1 MSEVIQVGSQHY
13 ILATSSRAD
22 DRTWVLKSRD
32 AFAVLDRYGDIQPIG
47 LGEQGLYHEGTRFLS
62 RLEVELEGERPLLL
76 SSQVREGNELLA
88 VDLTNADIVHE
99 GRVTVPRHSLHVF
112 RSKFLQNG
120 SCFERFRVRNHTMR
134 PQHAVVHVRFE
145 ADFSDIFEVRGLR
158 RERRGERGPPLV
170 EEARVTLPYVGLDG
184 VARRT
189 VLQFLPRPT
198 QIAASTAAWT
208 VDLDPQQSLT
218 LDLTTQCQVGAL
230 QVGALEV
237 PPRRYADELP
247 KATRRLQKA
256 RARACLIESSNEQF
270 NAWITQSTADLYLML
285 TPKDTGPYPY
295 AGIPWF
301 CTPFG
306 RDGLITALQA
316 LWVDPA
322 IAKGVLTYLA
332 QMQATAVNADQD
344 AEPGKILHETRTG
357 EMAGTGEIPFGL
369 YYGSVDAT
377 PLFLMLL
384 GAYYDR
390 TDDAELVERLWPAA
404 EHALAWMDQ
413 YGDTDGDGF
422 LEYASATARGLR
434 HQGWKDSDEAV
445 FHADGRLAEGPIA
458 LCEVQGYAYAARC
471 AMAKLAARLGHEAL
485 AEHQAGRAASLRD
498 QFDQQFWC
506 DEIGTYALALDGDK
520 RPCKV
525 RTSNAGQCLFTG
537 IVAPQRARQVADQ
550 LLSEAFFTG
559 WGVRTVAASEARY
572 NPMSYHNGSVW
583 PHDTAL
589 IALGFSRYGLRD
601 ASAQLLTGLFEASS
615 FVDLSRLPELFCG
628 FRRRPGEGPTRY
640 PVACA
645 PQTWASAS
653 VFMLLQACLGLTV
666 EAQEGRVRC
675 SWPILPPAI
684 DEVRVRNLV
693 VGQGQV
699 DLTFRRYDHDVSMSI
714 ARREGEVETVV
725 TK

>member
-22 DRTWVLKSRD
+22 DRTWVLKRGDS
-32 AFAVLDRYGDIQPIG
+32 FAVLDRYGDIQPIG
-47 LGEQGLYHEGTRFLS
+47 LREQGLYHQGTRFLS

-99 GRVTVPRHSLHVF
+99 DRVTVPRHSFHVF
-112 RSKFLQNG
+112 RSKFLRGN
-120 SCFERFRVRNHTMR
+120 SCFERFRVRNHSMQ
-134 PQHAVVHVRFE
+134 PQHAIVHVRFD

-158 RERRGERGPPLV
+158 RERRGKRGPPLV

-189 VLQFLPRPT
+189 VLQFSPRPT
-198 QIAASTAAWT
+198 QLTASTVAWA
-208 VDLDPQQSLT
+208 VDLDPQQSLA
-218 LDLTTQCQVGAL
+218 LDLTTHCQVGAR
-230 QVGALEV
+230 AV
-237 PPRRYADELP
+237 PTGCYADELP
-247 KATRRLQKA
+247 RSDRRLRKA
-256 RARACLIESSNEQF
+256 RGRVCAIESSNEQF
-270 NAWITQSTADLYLML
+270 NAWIAQSMADLDLML
-285 TPKDTGPYPY
+285 TPKDTGLYPY

-301 CTPFG
+301 CTAFG
-306 RDGLITALQA
+306 RDGLITALQT
-316 LWVDPA
+316 LWMDPA

-332 QMQATAVNADQD
+332 RMQANVTDASQD

-357 EMAGTGEIPFGL
+357 EMAATGEIPFGL

-384 GAYYDR
+384 GAYHDR
-390 TDDAELVERLWPAA
+390 TDDTALVEQLWPAA
-404 EHALAWMDQ
+404 ERALGWIERD
-413 YGDTDGDGF
+413 GDRDGDGF
-422 LEYASATARGLR
+422 LEYESATSRGLR
-434 HQGWKDSDEAV
+434 HQGWKDSDDAV

-471 AMAKLAARLGHEAL
+471 AMAKLATRLGHESM
-485 AEHQAGRAASLRD
+485 AEQQAARAASLRD

-506 DEIGTYALALDGDK
+506 DDIGTYALALDGNK
-520 RPCKV
+520 RPCRV
-525 RTSNAGQCLFTG
+525 RSSNAGQCLFTG
-537 IVAPQRARQVADQ
+537 IAASRRARQVADQ
-550 LLSEAFFTG
+550 LLGEAFFTG
-559 WGVRTVAASEARY
+559 WGVRTVAESEARY

-601 ASAQLLTGLFEASS
+601 AAARLLTGLFEASS
-615 FVDLSRLPELFCG
+615 FVDLNRLPELFCG
-628 FRRRPGEGPTRY
+628 FSRREGEGPTRY

-645 PQTWASAS
+645 PQAWASAS
-653 VFMLLQACLGLTV
+653 IFLLLQACLGLRV
-666 EAQEGRVRC
+666 EAQERRVRC
-675 SWPILPPAI
+675 SWPILPAAI
-684 DEVRVRNLV
+684 DEVRIRNLAV
-693 VGQGQV
+693 VKGGQV
-699 DLTFRRYDHDVSMSI
+699 DLTFRRFGHDVSMSI
-714 ARREGEVETVV
+714 ARRKGEVETVV

>member
-1 MSEVIQVGSQHY
+1 MSEIIQVGSQHY

-22 DRTWVLKSRD
+22 DRTWVLKSGD
-32 AFAVLDRYGDIQPIG
+32 AFAIVDRYGDIQPLG
-47 LGEQGLYHEGTRFLS
+47 LGEQGLYYEGTRFLS
-62 RLEVELEGERPLLL
+62 RLEVELEGQRPMLL

-88 VDLTNADIVHE
+88 VDLTNADIVKE
-99 GRVTVPRHSLHVF
+99 DRVVVPRHSLHVF
-112 RSKFLQNG
+112 RSKFLQDG
-120 SCFERFRVRNHTMR
+120 SCFERFLVRNHTMQ
-134 PQHAVVHVRFE
+134 PQHAVLHVRFD
-145 ADFSDIFEVRGLR
+145 ADFSDIFEVRGETR
-158 RERRGERGPPLV
+158 ARRGERGTPLV
-170 EEARVTLPYVGLDG
+170 DEARVTLHYVGLDD

-189 VLQFLPRPT
+189 VLQFSPRPT
-198 QIAASTAAWT
+198 QITASTAAWT
-208 VDLDPQQSLT
+208 VNLDPQQSLT
-218 LDLTTQCQVGAL
+218 LELTTRCQIGS
-230 QVGALEV
+230 QPIPTG
-237 PPRRYADELP
+237 RYSDELA
-247 KATRRLQKA
+247 KTTRRRQKA
-256 RARACLIESSNEQF
+256 QARGCVIESSNEQF
-270 NAWITQSTADLYLML
+270 NAWINQSIADLYLML

-301 CTPFG
+301 CTAFG
-306 RDGLITALQA
+306 RDGLISALQT

-332 QMQATAVNADQD
+332 HMQASGVDAERD

-357 EMAGTGEIPFGL
+357 EMAATGEIPFSL

-384 GAYYDR
+384 SAYYDQ
-390 TDDAELVERLWPAA
+390 TDDIELVEQLWPAA
-404 EHALAWMDQ
+404 ERALGWIERD
-413 YGDTDGDGF
+413 GDKDGDGF
-422 LEYASATARGLR
+422 LEYESATSRGLR
-434 HQGWKDSDEAV
+434 HQGWKDSGDAV

-471 AMAKLAARLGHEAL
+471 AVAKLAARLGHTAL
-485 AEHQAGRAASLRD
+485 AEQQAARAASLRD

-506 DEIGTYALALDGDK
+506 DDIGTYALALDGDK
-520 RPCKV
+520 RPCRV
-525 RTSNAGQCLFTG
+525 RSSNAGQCLFTG
-537 IVAPQRARQVADQ
+537 IAAPKRARQIADQ
-550 LLSEAFFTG
+550 FLGEEFFTG

-601 ASAQLLTGLFEASS
+601 AAAQLLTGLFDASA

-628 FRRRPGEGPTRY
+628 FPRRKGEGPTRY
-640 PVACA
+640 PGACA

-653 VFMLLQACLGLTV
+653 IFLLLQACLGLTV
-666 EAQEGRVRC
+666 EAHACRVRC
-675 SWPILPPAI
+675 SWPILPAAI
-684 DEVRVRNLV
+684 DEVRIRNLA
-693 VGQGQV
+693 VGKGQV
-699 DLTFRRYDHDVSMSI
+699 DLTFSRHDHDVSISI

>member
-1 MSEVIQVGSQHY
+1 MSEVIQIGSQHY

-22 DRTWVLKSRD
+22 DRTWVLKSGD
-32 AFAVLDRYGDIQPIG
+32 SFAVLDRYGDIQPIG

-62 RLEVELEGERPLLL
+62 RLEVELEGQRPMLL

-88 VDLTNADIVHE
+88 VDLTNADIVE
-99 GRVTVPRHSLHVF
+99 GDRVAVPRHSIHVF
-112 RSKFLQNG
+112 RSKFLQDG
-120 SCFERFRVRNHTMR
+120 SCFERFRLRNHTMQ
-134 PQHAVVHVRFE
+134 PQHTTVHVRFD
-145 ADFSDIFEVRGLR
+145 ADFSDIFEVRGETR
-158 RERRGERGPPLV
+158 ARRGQRGTPLV
-170 EEARVTLPYVGLDG
+170 EEARVTLSYLGLDD

-189 VLQFLPRPT
+189 VLQFSPRPT
-198 QIAASTAAWT
+198 QITESTAAWV

-218 LDLTTQCQVGAL
+218 LELTTRCQVGA
-230 QVGALEV
+230 QAIPTG
-237 PPRRYADELP
+237 RYADELP
-247 KATRRLQKA
+247 KVARRQQKA
-256 RARACLIESSNEQF
+256 QARACIIESSNEQF
-270 NAWITQSTADLYLML
+270 NAWTTQSLADLYLML

-301 CTPFG
+301 CTAFG
-306 RDGLITALQA
+306 RDGLITALQT

-332 QMQATAVNADQD
+332 HRQATVVDAKQD

-357 EMAGTGEIPFGL
+357 EMAATGEIPFGL

-384 GAYYDR
+384 GAYDER
-390 TDDAELVERLWPAA
+390 TDDTALVEQLWPAA
-404 EHALAWMDQ
+404 KRALAWMEQ

-422 LEYASATARGLR
+422 LEYASGTSRGLQ
-434 HQGWKDSDEAV
+434 HQGWKDSDDAV

-458 LCEVQGYAYAARC
+458 LCEVQGYLYAARC
-471 AMAKLAARLGHEAL
+471 AVAKLAAKLGHVAL
-485 AEHQAGRAASLRD
+485 AEQQAARAASLRD
-498 QFDQQFWC
+498 QFEQQFWC
-506 DEIGTYALALDGDK
+506 DAIGTYALALDGDK

-525 RTSNAGQCLFTG
+525 RSSNAGQCLFTG

-550 LLSEAFFTG
+550 LLSEEFFTG
-559 WGVRTVAASEARY
+559 WGVRTVATSEARY

-601 ASAQLLTGLFEASS
+601 AAAQLLTGLFDASS
-615 FVDLSRLPELFCG
+615 FVDQSRLPELFCG
-628 FRRRPGEGPTRY
+628 FPRRQGEGPTLY

-653 VFMLLQACLGLTV
+653 VFLLLQACLGLTV
-666 EAQEGRVRC
+666 EAPECRVRC
-675 SWPILPPAI
+675 TWPILPAAI
-684 DEVRVRNLV
+684 DEVRIRNLAV
-693 VGQGQV
+693 AKGQV
-699 DLTFRRYDHDVSMSI
+699 DLTFRRFGHDVSMNI
-714 ARREGEVETVV
+714 ARRQGEVETVV